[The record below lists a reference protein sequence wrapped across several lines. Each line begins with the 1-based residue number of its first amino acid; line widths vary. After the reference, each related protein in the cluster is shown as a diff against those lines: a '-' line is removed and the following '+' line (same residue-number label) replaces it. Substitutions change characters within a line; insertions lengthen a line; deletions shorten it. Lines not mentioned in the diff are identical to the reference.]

1 MHTAAGVGAVES
13 IELLL
18 SAGLSPRTRD
28 HSGRTPLHHAC
39 LFPGSAAARCV
50 SFLCAVAGST
60 VLSRDRTAGDTPL
73 HFAVRA
79 RHGVCVEVLLS
90 FAEGTSDIL
99 REANAKGETPLDLA
113 AALSGDDAIL
123 LALLDGDRRRRQP
136 RSNGGKLSYLGRNVE
151 GGAVDFERI
160 MAIWERF
167 FENAARADLGGKK
180 SSPDV
185 ISAVGTVG
193 RGGYGGVEQL
203 VNTDETRGVEKLAE
217 DGRWLGRGQPR
228 ATQTFDRGRFF
239 VTTSE
244 LGGGGVGESQIGDR
258 NGRWDGGWCVD
269 TADSRTFRSR
279 STWRPSGLADTSSI
293 ATARDLAR
301 GTPPQH
307 LERDGEDEHVDV
319 APLLS
324 PHRRQGAEEDLGVQ
338 VEVGESGTTLLSS
351 NDADLHLFH
360 TPRGGDGVEAVRLP
374 ERIHGNIDSTLKP
387 STPASKDTNAAAEA
401 AADNP
406 YRRHGA
412 WIACWDAASESI
424 YYWDSNSG
432 ESSWNAPAPSTA
444 IERGERLNGF
454 PSPVWD
460 PQREAFFTID
470 EDGASHWL
478 VDSPGSPTWTTPV
491 VEHRAATDGA
501 DGDIAS
507 LVVQEYTSDR
517 TSASEESTTFS
528 SWQQGLAVGA
538 AAPEQSSSEVER
550 DWDRDALNNTVNQ
563 VDEVPAW
570 DGQQLL
576 AGLPYSFPMLD
587 RQAVQQLPNTCGD
600 EYSKDDIN
608 GNDDLHG
615 FFDAQEEHAT
625 RRSAPSFSQVGAGQ
639 ECAVEPI
646 DGDARA
652 DGRVFH
658 LASGEEQQRCLR
670 ANAAAVVSESTQS
683 TTTAG
688 KGNQPDG
695 NDLFDTEEQPSYL
708 RDSHQDT
715 DQNGLGAVEGGTRSH
730 DESAVAEADDPALTR
745 LPLWVQWC
753 SYSPHDGDDTNNQP
767 YFVNEETGESSWVLP
782 PDAVAESRGWLRAW
796 SEEHQAHFFANQWTG
811 NVAWDLLGP
820 GGEGWSTP
828 QEQV

>member
-50 SFLCAVAGST
+50 SFLCAVAEST

-90 FAEGTSDIL
+90 FAGRTSDIL

-123 LALLDGDRRRRQP
+123 SALLDGDRRRRQP
-136 RSNGGKLSYLGRNVE
+136 RSNGGNLSYLGRNVE
-151 GGAVDFERI
+151 GGAVDFQRI

-167 FENAARADLGGKK
+167 FENAARADFGQKK
-180 SSPDV
+180 SSPAV
-185 ISAVGTVG
+185 ISAVGTGG
-193 RGGYGGVEQL
+193 RGGYGGVKQL
-203 VNTDETRGVEKLAE
+203 VNTDGKKGLKILAE
-217 DGRWLGRGQPR
+217 EGRWLGRGQPR
-228 ATQTFDRGRFF
+228 AIQTFARDRTF

-244 LGGGGVGESQIGDR
+244 LGGARGGESQSGGR

-269 TADSRTFRSR
+269 TADSRNLRSG
-279 STWRPSGLADTSSI
+279 SISSI

-301 GTPPQH
+301 GPPPQH
-307 LERDGEDEHVDV
+307 LERDGEDEHVHV
-319 APLLS
+319 APLLG
-324 PHRRQGAEEDLGVQ
+324 PHRRQGAKEELGVQ
-338 VEVGESGTTLLSS
+338 VGVGESATTLLSS
-351 NDADLHLFH
+351 DDADLHLFH
-360 TPRGGDGVEAVRLP
+360 TPRGGD
-374 ERIHGNIDSTLKP
+374 
-387 STPASKDTNAAAEA
+387 
-401 AADNP
+401 
-406 YRRHGA
+406 

-432 ESSWNAPAPSTA
+432 ELSWNAPGPSTA
-444 IERGERLNGF
+444 IKRGERLNGF
-454 PSPVWD
+454 SSPVWD

-478 VDSPGSPTWTTPV
+478 VDFPSSPTWTTPV

-507 LVVQEYTSDR
+507 LFVQEYNSDR
-517 TSASEESTTFS
+517 TTVSKEATTFL
-528 SWQQGLAVGA
+528 SWQKGPAVGA
-538 AAPEQSSSEVER
+538 SAQEQSSSEVER
-550 DWDRDALNNTVNQ
+550 DRDRDALNNTVNQ

-576 AGLPYSFPMLD
+576 AGLPYSLPTVD
-587 RQAVQQLPNTCGD
+587 CQAVQQLPNACG
-600 EYSKDDIN
+600 EKYSKDDVD
-608 GNDDLHG
+608 GSDDLHG

-625 RRSAPSFSQVGAGQ
+625 QRSTPSSSHAGAGQ
-639 ECAVEPI
+639 ECAVELI
-646 DGDARA
+646 DGDARV
-652 DGRVFH
+652 DSGVFH
-658 LASGEEQQRCLR
+658 LVSREEEQRCLR
-670 ANAAAVVSESTQS
+670 SNAAAEVSESTQNS
-683 TTTAG
+683 TTTG
-688 KGNQPDG
+688 KGNQSDG
-695 NDLFDTEEQPSYL
+695 NDLFGTEEQPLSEG
-708 RDSHQDT
+708 DSHQDT
-715 DQNGLGAVEGGTRSH
+715 DKNGLGAVEGGTRSH
-730 DESAVAEADDPALTR
+730 DEQAVAEADPTLIR

-753 SYSPHDGDDTNNQP
+753 SYSPHDGDDINNQT

-782 PDAVAESRGWLRAW
+782 PDAVAASRGWLRAW

-811 NVAWDLLGP
+811 NVTWNLLGP
-820 GGEGWSTP
+820 GGEDWSTP
-828 QEQV
+828 